1 MKDPAQQSIS
11 CSLQLN
17 PIETAVEEQGPNCP
31 CHSES
36 DCADL
41 EALENDSSDENGVED
56 GNDDDTDGESGEDRS
71 IGDRGIFD
79 VEQLREELKEE
90 ITAELETVLY
100 DRIYNDLLEQ
110 LRAELEL

>member
-41 EALENDSSDENGVED
+41 EAENNSDENGGE
-56 GNDDDTDGESGEDRS
+56 DDTDGESGESGEDRS